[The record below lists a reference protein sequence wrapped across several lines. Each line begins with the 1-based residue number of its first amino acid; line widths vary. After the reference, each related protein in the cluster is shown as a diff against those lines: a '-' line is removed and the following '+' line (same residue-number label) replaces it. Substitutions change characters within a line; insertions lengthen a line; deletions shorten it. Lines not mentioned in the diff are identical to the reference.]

1 MFMVTPASFNSLPD
15 PGDLGAAG
23 LQRVTER
30 LSRTLERDQ
39 LVQTSLDQLR
49 QRFQVDRVVLYYFYC
64 HWRGQVT
71 SESLADPSLS
81 ILGSTG
87 ADECFND
94 TYAERYLQGRVRAIA
109 DVTTAGLAPCHLDFL
124 RSLQVRANLAAPVLV
139 QQDLWG
145 LLVAHHCQAPRP
157 WHPADIDA
165 IQAAAVQL
173 AQAPAVQASCL
184 PTP

>member
-1 MFMVTPASFNSLPD
+1 MVTPASFNSLPD

-49 QRFQVDRVVLYYFYC
+49 HRFQVDRVVLYYFYC

-94 TYAERYLQGRVRAIA
+94 TYAERYLQG
-109 DVTTAGLAPCHLDFL
+109 
-124 RSLQVRANLAAPVLV
+124 
-139 QQDLWG
+139 
-145 LLVAHHCQAPRP
+145 
-157 WHPADIDA
+157 
-165 IQAAAVQL
+165 
-173 AQAPAVQASCL
+173 
-184 PTP
+184 